1 VNTIPFMGETM
12 KCVMCGR
19 TEKSDPKV
27 ESNWR
32 MIEADDVK
40 FYVCPLE
47 FPRDGASEEKFAKA
61 YKKIVL
67 KIARLRR
74 GAD

>member
-1 VNTIPFMGETM
+1 MNTPAFMGETM

-19 TEKSDPKV
+19 TQKSDPKV
-27 ESNWR
+27 ETNWR
-32 MIEADDVK
+32 VIEADGVK
-40 FYVCPLE
+40 FYACPLE
-47 FPRDGASEEKFAKA
+47 FPRDGAGKEKFDKA